1 MMDKSITIN
10 QTEEEKIMKKA
21 ILFDLDGTII
31 DSEEGVT
38 KCVQYALSHFGIE
51 EPDLK
56 ALRVFIGPPLRG
68 QFQKIYGLTPEQAE
82 EAVVKYRE
90 RYTAVGM
97 YESRLY
103 PYVKEILEHLGNQ
116 GYLLA
121 LASSKN
127 ESACIG
133 ILRHF
138 GIDGYFDLIGGATDD
153 GKISEKADVLSMV
166 IKRLGLSGAEECI
179 LIGDTRFDALG
190 AKAVHMDC
198 IGVTYGFGSRKE
210 LEDAGVVS
218 VFDTLKEV
226 EAYFEE

>member
-1 MMDKSITIN
+1 
-10 QTEEEKIMKKA
+10 MKKA
-21 ILFDLDGTII
+21 ILFDLDGTVI

-38 KCVQYALSHFGIE
+38 KCVQYALLHFGIR

-68 QFQKIYGLTPEQAE
+68 QFMKLYGLTPEQAE
-82 EAVVKYRE
+82 EAVMKYRE
-90 RYTAVGM
+90 RYTVAGM
-97 YESRLY
+97 YESKLY
-103 PYVKEILEHLGNQ
+103 PYVKEILAHLKEQ

-127 ESACIG
+127 ESACIS
-133 ILRHF
+133 ILKHF

-166 IKRLGLSGAEECI
+166 IKRLGLQGAEDCV

-198 IGVTYGFGSRKE
+198 IGVTYGFGTREE
-210 LEDAGVVS
+210 LEEAGAAF

-226 EAYFEE
+226 EAYFEK

>member
-1 MMDKSITIN
+1 M
-10 QTEEEKIMKKA
+10 
-21 ILFDLDGTII
+21 
-31 DSEEGVT
+31 
-38 KCVQYALSHFGIE
+38 
-51 EPDLK
+51 
-56 ALRVFIGPPLRG
+56 
-68 QFQKIYGLTPEQAE
+68 
-82 EAVVKYRE
+82 
-90 RYTAVGM
+90 
-97 YESRLY
+97 
-103 PYVKEILEHLGNQ
+103 
-116 GYLLA
+116 
-121 LASSKN
+121 
-127 ESACIG
+127 
-133 ILRHF
+133 
-138 GIDGYFDLIGGATDD
+138 IGGATDD

>member
-1 MMDKSITIN
+1 
-10 QTEEEKIMKKA
+10 MKKA
-21 ILFDLDGTII
+21 VLFDLDGTII

-38 KCVQYALSHFGIE
+38 KCVQYALLHFGIR

-68 QFQKIYGLTPEQAE
+68 QFMKIYGLTPEQAE

-90 RYTAVGM
+90 RYVTTGM
-97 YESRLY
+97 YESKLY
-103 PYVKEILEHLGNQ
+103 PYVKEILASLRKQ

-127 ESACIG
+127 ESACVG
-133 ILRHF
+133 ILKHF
-138 GIDGYFDLIGGATDD
+138 GIDGCFDLIGGATDD
-153 GKISEKADVLSMV
+153 GRISEKADVLRMV
-166 IKRLGLSGAEECI
+166 MERLNLPKAEDYV

-190 AKAVHMDC
+190 AKAVQMDC
-198 IGVTYGFGSRKE
+198 IGVTYGFGTREE
-210 LEDAGVVS
+210 LEEAGVTA

-226 EAYFEE
+226 ESYFEK